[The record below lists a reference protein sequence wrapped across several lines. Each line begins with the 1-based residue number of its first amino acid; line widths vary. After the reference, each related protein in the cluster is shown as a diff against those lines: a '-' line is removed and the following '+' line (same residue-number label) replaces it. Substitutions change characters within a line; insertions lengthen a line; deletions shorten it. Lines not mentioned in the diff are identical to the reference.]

1 MDFSLSSKC
10 PHKAYNVFLDLSQ
23 KFKCDRKFRN
33 IAANDDEKKVYK
45 LWENTF
51 QFKTILDKV
60 LKDRMVRKISN
71 QYFGGEYFLIY
82 AYHIQHR
89 IRDRKINIT
98 INITLNIQ
106 IRHKA

>member
-33 IAANDDEKKVYK
+33 IAANDEEKKVYK
-45 LWENTF
+45 IWENAF
-51 QFKTILDKV
+51 QFKTILDNV
-60 LKDRMVRKISN
+60 LKDRILRKISN

-82 AYHIQHR
+82 IHIYYIQHR
-89 IRDRKINIT
+89 IRYRKINT
-98 INITLNIQ
+98 AKNITKYIDAQ
-106 IRHKA
+106 